1 MKKVIINPHLMLT
14 IFFTLIIWGSAGH
27 VKAQAE
33 KRINQTII
41 IKNGDTIINGK
52 KLSEANL
59 QEKIRLRKEFRDMK
73 SRMKDSDLQAEN
85 DNLPDQGSGI
95 HKKVIITKKGDKPHI
110 LRWDDGEFDL
120 RDNIPGELY
129 MFKFHGDSSLTFD
142 LNADTIMKQFR
153 FKIDG
158 LDSLPERIITMHRN
172 LSPKSPGI
180 PRMPARPTPPSAF
193 NFERAELP
201 TMSKQNNSSTLS
213 YHSIDKNGISSRMS
227 IRLSEIDKSQLKSI
241 LEVEPGDQTLE
252 VKDLTLFPNFSNG
265 KIGISF
271 NLNSKGQ
278 IKIVIMDSNKKPVFT
293 DEVANFNVNYMK
305 QISIPENGIY
315 YISVKQNN
323 LWFAKKLVKE

>member
-1 MKKVIINPHLMLT
+1 MKKVILKPDLMLT
-14 IFFTLIIWGSAGH
+14 IFFTLIILGLSGQ

-41 IKNGDTIINGK
+41 IKNGDTTINGK
-52 KLSEANL
+52 KLSESNL

-73 SRMKDSDLQAEN
+73 SRMKDSGLQAEN
-85 DNLPDQGSGI
+85 DHLPDQGSLI
-95 HKKVIITKKGDKPHI
+95 DKRVIITKKGDKPHI
-110 LRWDDGEFDL
+110 LHWNDGEFDL
-120 RDNIPGELY
+120 RDNMPGELY
-129 MFKFHGDSSLTFD
+129 MFKFNGDSSLTFD

-158 LDSLPERIITMHRN
+158 LDSLRERVITMHRN
-172 LSPKSPGI
+172 LSPKSPGM

-193 NFERAELP
+193 DFERAELP
-201 TMSKQNNSSTLS
+201 TMRKQNNSSTLS
-213 YHSIDKNGISSRMS
+213 YHSIDKNGISSKMS
-227 IRLSEIDKSQLKSI
+227 IRLSEIDKSQLEGI
-241 LEVEPGDQTLE
+241 LKAEAGDQALE

-271 NLNSKGQ
+271 NLNSKGP
-278 IKIVIMDSNKKPVFT
+278 IKMVIMDSDKKPVFT
-293 DEVANFNVNYMK
+293 DEVANFNGTYMK

-323 LWFAKKLVKE
+323 LWFVKKLVKE